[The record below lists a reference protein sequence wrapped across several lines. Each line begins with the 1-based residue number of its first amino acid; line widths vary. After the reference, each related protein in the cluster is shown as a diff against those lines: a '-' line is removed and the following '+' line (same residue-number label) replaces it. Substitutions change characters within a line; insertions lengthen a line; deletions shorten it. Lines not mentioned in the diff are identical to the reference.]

1 MPTTVQYGVALV
13 LAAHG
18 LVHLLYVGIS
28 QGWVEDDEAMGW
40 NGRSWLLSRLLPEAT
55 VLTLGSAL
63 YVVVTAG
70 FVVGA
75 VGYLLGTAWT
85 TSVLVGSAALSAAT
99 ILLMWDGSLAKV
111 VDKGLLGVVIDLVVV
126 VWLLVL

>member
-1 MPTTVQYGVALV
+1 MALVEYGVALF

-18 LVHLLYVGIS
+18 LVHLLYVAIS
-28 QGWVEDDEAMGW
+28 QGWVEEEEAMGW

-55 VLTLGSAL
+55 VLNLGSAL

-75 VGYLLGTAWT
+75 IGYLLGTGWAT
-85 TSVLVGSAALSAAT
+85 SALVGASVLSTAT

-111 VDKGLLGVVIDLVVV
+111 VDKGLLGVVINLFVVA
-126 VWLLVL
+126 WLLVL

>member
-1 MPTTVQYGVALV
+1 MALVEYAVALF

-28 QGWVEDDEAMGW
+28 QGWVEDAEAMGW

-55 VLTLGSAL
+55 VLNLGSAL

-75 VGYLLGTAWT
+75 VGYLLGTGWA
-85 TSVLVGSAALSAAT
+85 TSVLVGAAALSTAT
-99 ILLMWDGSLAKV
+99 IVVMWDGSLAKV
-111 VDKGLLGVVIDLVVV
+111 VDKGLLGVVIDVAVVA
-126 VWLLVL
+126 WLLVR

>member
-1 MPTTVQYGVALV
+1 MALVEYAVALF
-13 LAAHG
+13 LALHG
-18 LVHLLYVGIS
+18 LVHLLYVAIS
-28 QGWVEDDEAMGW
+28 QGWIEEEEAMGW

-55 VLTLGSAL
+55 VLNLGSAL

-75 VGYLLGTAWT
+75 IGYLLGTGWAT
-85 TSVLVGSAALSAAT
+85 SAIIGASVLSTAT

-111 VDKGLLGVVIDLVVV
+111 VDKGLLGVVINLVVIA
-126 VWLLVL
+126 WLLVL